1 MGMFSFLSGGDKSK
15 SKKKD
20 TSQEYINS
28 AKVEDTQDEPDVIS
42 PEIVAVIAAAAY
54 VMLTLEHQGIS
65 FKISRISNVW
75 AAAGRQK
82 LMDSHGISQNQRG
95 GFQI

>member
-1 MGMFSFLSGGDKSK
+1 MGIFSFLSGEDKPK
-15 SKKKD
+15 PKKKD
-20 TSQEYINS
+20 TSQEYIDN
-28 AKVEDTQDEPDVIS
+28 AKLEDIENVSDGIS

-54 VMLTLEHQGIS
+54 VMLTAQNQGIS

-82 LMDSHGISQNQRG
+82 LMDSRSLSQN
-95 GFQI
+95 